1 MNEKFW
7 YQKLSLLTI
16 LLFLRCGNKLNIVIT
31 GGAGFI
37 GTHLVEKFL
46 EKSHNVIVVDNLL
59 TGLKANLDNF
69 TKSKKFSFI
78 DLDVQNHIEIE
89 GEVDYVLHLASAASP
104 KAYTDNPINTLK
116 AGSIGTINTLGLAKA
131 KHAKYLLT
139 STSEV
144 YGDPEISPQ
153 PESYW
158 GRVNPNGVRSMYDEA
173 KRFAEAA
180 VSSYNRIYNIDSRI
194 VRLFNT
200 YGPKMKINDGRVVTN
215 FIVQALNGEDI
226 TIYGKGNQTRSF
238 CYVSDTVAGIIKA
251 MDSESNEVFNIG
263 NPNEI
268 TILQLAEI
276 IIQLTESKSGV
287 KYQELPDDDPTQRK
301 PDIGKAINI
310 LDWKPDIGLEEGLNK
325 TIGWVKAN
333 LN

>member
-1 MNEKFW
+1 M
-7 YQKLSLLTI
+7 
-16 LLFLRCGNKLNIVIT
+16 NIVIT

-69 TKSKKFSFI
+69 TKSKNFSFI
-78 DLDVQNHIEIE
+78 DLDVQNHIQID

-268 TILQLAEI
+268 TILQLAET

-287 KYQELPDDDPTQRK
+287 KYQELPEDDPTQRK

-310 LDWKPDIGLEEGLNK
+310 LDWKPDIGLEEGLSK

>member
-1 MNEKFW
+1 
-7 YQKLSLLTI
+7 
-16 LLFLRCGNKLNIVIT
+16 LNIVIT

-37 GTHLVEKFL
+37 GTHLVERFL
-46 EKSHNVIVVDNLL
+46 EKNHKVIVIDNLL
-59 TGLKANLDNF
+59 TGSKVNLNDF
-69 TKSKKFSFI
+69 DQSKNFSFI
-78 DLDVQNHIEIE
+78 NLDVQNHIEIDE
-89 GEVDYVLHLASAASP
+89 EVDYVLHLASAASP
-104 KAYTDNPINTLK
+104 KAYTENPINTLK

-131 KHAKYLLT
+131 KNAKYLLT

-144 YGDPEISPQ
+144 YGDPEVSPQ

-215 FIVQALNGEDI
+215 FISQALSGEDI
-226 TIYGKGNQTRSF
+226 TIYGKGSQTRSF
-238 CYVSDTVAGIIKA
+238 CYVSDTVDGIIKA
-251 MDSESNEVFNIG
+251 MNSESNEVFNIG

-268 TILQLAEI
+268 TILQLAEFI
-276 IIQLTESKSGV
+276 IELTESKSSIMHE
-287 KYQELPDDDPTQRK
+287 ELPEDDPMQRK
-301 PDIGKAINI
+301 PDIGKALSI
-310 LDWKPDIGLEEGLNK
+310 LDWEPTIGLEEGLK
-325 TIGWVKAN
+325 ETINWVKAN

>member
-1 MNEKFW
+1 M
-7 YQKLSLLTI
+7 
-16 LLFLRCGNKLNIVIT
+16 NIVIT

-46 EKSHNVIVVDNLL
+46 EKNYSVIVIDNLL
-59 TGLKANLDNF
+59 TGSKENLNNF
-69 TKSKKFSFI
+69 DQSKNFSFI
-78 DLDVQNHIEIE
+78 NLDVQNHIEID

-104 KAYTDNPINTLK
+104 KAYTENPINTLK

-131 KHAKYLLT
+131 KNAKYLLT

-215 FIVQALNGEDI
+215 FISQALNGEDI
-226 TIYGKGNQTRSF
+226 TIYGKGDQTRSF
-238 CYVSDTVAGIIKA
+238 CYVSDTVAGIIKS
-251 MDSESNEVFNIG
+251 MNSESNEVFNIG

-268 TILQLAEI
+268 TILQLAEFI
-276 IIQLTESKSGV
+276 IELTESKSSIRYE
-287 KYQELPDDDPTQRK
+287 KLPEDDPMQRK
-301 PDIGKAINI
+301 PDINKALSA
-310 LDWKPDIGLEEGLNK
+310 LDWKPIIGLEEGLK
-325 TIGWVKAN
+325 ETINWVKAN

>member
-1 MNEKFW
+1 M
-7 YQKLSLLTI
+7 
-16 LLFLRCGNKLNIVIT
+16 NIVIT

-37 GTHLVEKFL
+37 GTHLVKQFL
-46 EKSHNVIVVDNLL
+46 KKNNNVIVVDNLL
-59 TGLKANLDNF
+59 TGSKDNIRSF
-69 TKSKKFSFI
+69 NKFKNFSFI
-78 DLDVQNHIEIE
+78 NLDVQHHIQIDT
-89 GEVDYVLHLASAASP
+89 EVDYVLHLASAASP
-104 KAYTDNPINTLK
+104 KAYTEHPINTLK

-131 KHAKYLLT
+131 KNAKYLLT

-144 YGDPEISPQ
+144 YGNPEISPQ

-180 VSSYNRIYNIDSRI
+180 VSSYNRIYNVDSRI

-215 FIVQALNGEDI
+215 FISQALNGQDI

-238 CYVSDTVAGIIKA
+238 CYVSDTVSGIIKA
-251 MDSESNEVFNIG
+251 MTSESSEVFNIG

-268 TILQLAEI
+268 TILQLAQLI
-276 IIQLTESKSGV
+276 IELTESKSGI
-287 KYQELPDDDPTQRK
+287 KYMELPEDDPIQRN

-310 LDWKPDIGLEEGLNK
+310 LDWKPEISLEDGLKK
-325 TIGWVKAN
+325 TINWTKAN